1 MKNGTGTKTQME
13 RLSLDR
19 SRSAHSLCKGGIE
32 CMGTD
37 AVQRDGGNREK

>member
-13 RLSLDR
+13 RLALDR
-19 SRSAHSLCKGGIE
+19 SRSAHSLSTGEIE

-37 AVQRDGGNREK
+37 TVQRDGGNREK